1 MMTAPPEIAWGVLV
15 RTPDTDAR
23 HPQFVALCAESVVLG
38 RRPERYHGAR
48 ADRVRLAHSR
58 VSGVQCLLRVNENG
72 VCLEQHARASNE
84 TKVNGHTIADAR
96 RLESGDTITLLQ
108 SRDVIKY
115 DYFPAGD
122 AGADRLVAA
131 LEARGRGAAGE
142 LAAVRQEAARLRAA
156 AADDARRLGAAEDAL
171 EALRRRELDAVGRAR
186 RDERRRRA
194 IVQDAVGPLERRL
207 READGLDALAA
218 ERDAA
223 NAAFDRERERAAGL
237 AARLAGARAEGK
249 CELHTLLALE
259 LAADGAPG
267 GDDDVGGG
275 FDGGDESMGDDGFG
289 DDDGFGGGDDDVGD
303 DGGGGGDDAGGG
315 GGDRVALSPDE
326 FGLDAFLEEASEERR
341 WRLSQERRRLSQE
354 RSDAELA
361 AELAARPPT
370 PADGDR
376 TRRDAELAAAWPP
389 TPARTAPVDD
399 DDDDGARSSSD
410 DGARSSSADESEAP
424 PSAAEAFAG
433 LGDDG
438 ALRAFLA
445 ERLAAQGNAA
455 SAAAA
460 RRALVAVAPAGF
472 ADAYW
477 TRPPAR

>member
-1 MMTAPPEIAWGVLV
+1 MMTAAPEIAWGVLV

-58 VSGVQCLLRVNENG
+58 VSGVQCLLHVNLDG
-72 VCLEQHARASNE
+72 VRLEQHARASNE

-122 AGADRLVAA
+122 AGEDRLVAA
-131 LEARGRGAAGE
+131 LEARGARRREASPLSGK
-142 LAAVRQEAARLRAA
+142 RQRLRAA

-171 EALRRRELDAVGRAR
+171 EALRRRELDAVGRAPRAR
-186 RDERRRRA
+186 RGGGASSRGARR
-194 IVQDAVGPLERRL
+194 PLERRL

-223 NAAFDRERERAAGL
+223 NAAFDRERERARARR
-237 AARLAGARAEGK
+237 AARRPGRGEMRTPHALGARTPG
-249 CELHTLLALE
+249 
-259 LAADGAPG
+259 GRAPG
-267 GDDDVGGG
+267 GDDDDVGGG

-289 DDDGFGGGDDDVGD
+289 DDGFGGGDDD
-303 DGGGGGDDAGGG
+303 
-315 GGDRVALSPDE
+315 
-326 FGLDAFLEEASEERR
+326 FGLDAFLKEADQERR

-354 RSDAELA
+354 RSDAELRPGSF
-361 AELAARPPT
+361 AARRRRRPT
-370 PADGDR
+370 ATGR
-376 TRRDAELAAAWPP
+376 ARDAELAAAWPP

-410 DGARSSSADESEAP
+410 DGRELRRRVRRA

-445 ERLAAQGNAA
+445 ELAAQGNAA
-455 SAAAA
+455 SAAARA
-460 RRALVAVAPAGF
+460 RSWPSRRWIRGRVLVA
-472 ADAYW
+472 
-477 TRPPAR
+477 RARAAR

>member
-1 MMTAPPEIAWGVLV
+1 MMTAAPEIAWGVLV

-58 VSGVQCLLRVNENG
+58 VSGVQCLLHVNLDG
-72 VCLEQHARASNE
+72 VRLEQHARASNE

-122 AGADRLVAA
+122 AGEDRLVAA
-131 LEARGRGAAGE
+131 LEARGRGAARE
-142 LAAVRQEAARLRAA
+142 LAAVREEAARLRAA

-171 EALRRRELDAVGRAR
+171 EALRRRELDA
-186 RDERRRRA
+186 
-194 IVQDAVGPLERRL
+194 
-207 READGLDALAA
+207 
-218 ERDAA
+218 
-223 NAAFDRERERAAGL
+223 
-237 AARLAGARAEGK
+237 
-249 CELHTLLALE
+249 

-267 GDDDVGGG
+267 GDDDDVGGG

-289 DDDGFGGGDDDVGD
+289 GDGFGGGDDDVGD
-303 DGGGGGDDAGGG
+303 DGGGGFDDAGGG
-315 GGDRVALSPDE
+315 GDDRVAPSPDE
-326 FGLDAFLEEASEERR
+326 FGLDAFLKEAD
-341 WRLSQERRRLSQE
+341 QERRFARAA
-354 RSDAELA
+354 DA
-361 AELAARPPT
+361 
-370 PADGDR
+370 ADGDR

-410 DGARSSSADESEAP
+410 DGASSADESEAP

-438 ALRAFLA
+438 ALRAFS
-445 ERLAAQGNAA
+445 RSA
-455 SAAAA
+455 SRPRATPRPRRRRAA
-460 RRALVAVAPAGF
+460 RSWPSRPR
-472 ADAYW
+472 DSRAYW
-477 TRPPAR
+477 SRPPAR